1 MARNAVVVPSRGRP
15 DNARRL
21 AEAFKK
27 TESRSDLWIVIDD
40 NDWDR
45 KAYEKNAEEY
55 DYGYLVIENN
65 ASGMCAPLNKAV
77 EILMDDT
84 QYDHYDY
91 FAFLG
96 DDHLPRTLYWDYILT
111 LAIPFPKNGISYG
124 NDLLQGANLPTA
136 CFMNREIVERLG
148 GMVPPGF
155 KHLYVD
161 NFWHKLGTDIGGLY
175 YKPDVIIEHLHPVA
189 RKSQMDANYARVN
202 SQEMYDHDRQI
213 YEEYI
218 NSREYKDLVAVLS

>member
-1 MARNAVVVPSRGRP
+1 MGRNAVVVPSRGRP
-15 DNARRL
+15 DNVKRL

-27 TESRSDLWIVIDD
+27 TEANSDLWVVIDD

-45 KAYEKNAEEY
+45 KTYEKNAEEY

-84 QYDHYDY
+84 QYDHYNY
-91 FAFLG
+91 FAFMG
-96 DDHLPRTLYWDYILT
+96 DDHCPKTLYWDYILT
-111 LAIPFPKNGISYG
+111 LAIPHPRNGISYG
-124 NDLLQGANLPTA
+124 NDLFQGGNLPTA

-148 GMVPPGF
+148 GMVPPKF

-189 RKSQMDANYARVN
+189 QKSKMDVNYARVN

-218 NSREYKDLVAVLS
+218 NSQEYKQLVAVLS